1 MTTPTLTRAAEMLEA
16 RAAELLL
23 SNTND
28 DGAWNDGAEARE
40 DHDEMLRV
48 AGELRAM
55 VEAAQPKHSAI
66 ERAIKTLTHVE
77 DCLLRDAPD
86 DIQAAEVER
95 ACAGLRESAHQADA
109 NTDLRSALN
118 DALELRRQL
127 TLMEEHARGEVWRWQ
142 GDGTDSLETMGNRMG
157 VLIFAS
163 DLRALLEAAQP
174 ADVAPRKRQSPG
186 ERIEEL
192 RRKWPDILGEAR
204 QVFDDEF
211 ADKQIA
217 LPLDVSFGFWD
228 GPFVKIA
235 DAAGRHICD
244 VHGEEAAATMVA
256 CLEKLCSPADVALLQ
271 RALGALEYHCEQT
284 RPIAQTDAVI
294 EALRA
299 AIDAARKAST

>member
-1 MTTPTLTRAAEMLEA
+1 MSTPTLTRAAELLEA
-16 RAAELLL
+16 RASELLL

-28 DGAWNDGAEARE
+28 DGAWNDDAEARE

-174 ADVAPRKRQSPG
+174 ADVARLATTKAARDVLAERQ
-186 ERIEEL
+186 
-192 RRKWPDILGEAR
+192 R
-204 QVFDDEF
+204 QIDAEGWTPEHDDEHSMGGL
-211 ADKQIA
+211 A
-217 LPLDVSFGFWD
+217 V
-228 GPFVKIA
+228 
-235 DAAGRHICD
+235 
-244 VHGEEAAATMVA
+244 AAACYATAYEEDPVPSLWPWEDSWWKPKDRRSNRVRA
-256 CLEKLCSPADVALLQ
+256 CALLL
-271 RALGALEYHCEQT
+271 AE
-284 RPIAQTDAVI
+284 I
-294 EALRA
+294 ERLDRA
-299 AIDAARKAST
+299 ALAAKGADHG